1 MKEKLKQ
8 FKKIQSEFEQELKA
22 YCKDKSIPLD
32 ERWEL
37 FVESGMGE
45 IGRWITKCK
54 PMRKIIDHD
63 KFYFEKYSTNRYA
76 NLLERLEDPEEYE
89 YVGLKDGWQ
98 NELKEYALDNFEAG
112 WVHDW

>member
-22 YCKDKSIPLD
+22 YCKDKSIPID
-32 ERWEL
+32 ERWEV
-37 FVESGMGE
+37 FAESEMGT

-54 PMRKIIDHD
+54 PIRKIINRDEC
-63 KFYFEKYSTNRYA
+63 YFEKYSTNNYA
-76 NLLERLEDPEEYE
+76 ELLERLEDPEEYE

>member
-8 FKKIQSEFEQELKA
+8 FKKIQIEFEQELKA
-22 YCKDKSIPLD
+22 YCKDKSIPID
-32 ERWEL
+32 ERWEV
-37 FVESGMGE
+37 FVESKMGT

-54 PMRKIIDHD
+54 PIRKIINRDEC
-63 KFYFEKYSTNRYA
+63 YFEKYSTNRYVE
-76 NLLERLEDPEEYE
+76 LLERLEDPEEYE